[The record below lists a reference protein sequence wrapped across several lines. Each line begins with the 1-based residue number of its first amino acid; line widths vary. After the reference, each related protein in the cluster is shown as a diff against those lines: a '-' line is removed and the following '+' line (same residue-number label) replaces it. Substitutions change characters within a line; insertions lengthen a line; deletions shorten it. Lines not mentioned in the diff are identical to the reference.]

1 MTAATESDEKRKI
14 KKPIMAFQNLATIQG
29 SVIANKAIST
39 TSIALKPAGDN
50 ANAARAI
57 NAAMETANNAANS
70 ARRPDMEFPAASTS
84 LD

>member
-1 MTAATESDEKRKI
+1 
-14 KKPIMAFQNLATIQG
+14 MAFQNLATIQG

-39 TSIALKPAGDN
+39 TSIVLKPAGDN

-70 ARRPDMEFPAASTS
+70 ARRPDMEFPAASTC